1 MNIQVTDS
9 LASLRAQLVQAQE
22 KLAIAQK
29 AVKAAERAEER
40 ASNLVED
47 IREAIAMSQLQSW
60 GEHPDLAELM
70 NSGEGSTMVFYRAL
84 GEVAGRWGFGL
95 GGTWTDTNQT
105 VLRFGLNR
113 GERGAVDRVAAAV
126 LYFSPAMKPIK
137 GGSREGWVRFAVS
150 HQEPELRSWELRYA
164 KKTGKARLVSQSYGT
179 EEDRHDF
186 DTLLAAL
193 HYIEKHLWCDNVID
207 EDTTTLLEDG
217 TVVL

>member
-60 GEHPDLAELM
+60 REHPDLAELM

-84 GEVAGRWGFGL
+84 GEVGGRGGGAGGGRGGLWG
-95 GGTWTDTNQT
+95 GGGGGGGGGGVAVW
-105 VLRFGLNR
+105 GR
-113 GERGAVDRVAAAV
+113 GRDPPPPPPPPPPPT
-126 LYFSPAMKPIK
+126 S
-137 GGSREGWVRFAVS
+137 
-150 HQEPELRSWELRYA
+150 
-164 KKTGKARLVSQSYGT
+164 
-179 EEDRHDF
+179 
-186 DTLLAAL
+186 
-193 HYIEKHLWCDNVID
+193 
-207 EDTTTLLEDG
+207 
-217 TVVL
+217 